1 MLGKSSTTAMPFRR
15 KFISWSGSKF
25 SRLTTD
31 NSSED
36 SGRFQA
42 LEPRIDCM
50 IRDMGVSFLCL
61 PIRP

>member
-15 KFISWSGSKF
+15 KFISWSNGKF

-42 LEPRIDCM
+42 LGPRIDYM
-50 IRDMGVSFLCL
+50 IPRYGA
-61 PIRP
+61 